1 VSSFI
6 RDLFSDRNT
15 FWLGFLAGALFLWL
29 LSKSRLYLP
38 VLFKFFKRTFK
49 SIREGLSTG
58 TEDRYR
64 LDVIRFTQHQHLTS
78 TMFSLDEIIIEPT
91 VMVRPVQV
99 SFDNQ
104 TLPIDTINLTIPY
117 IPDWPELGATYQ
129 TPKISIFTALQN
141 RANIALAGNPG
152 SGKTVAL
159 AYLASQIAR
168 KGQVFGSS
176 GNLLPVFIHAVDL
189 NFTQDTSSVSSPPSV
204 GTGTPASDKTGV
216 TRNLP
221 VAVIVEAITRQI
233 STMNLPRLPGLIQSA
248 LDSDRLI
255 LLLDG
260 LDELPPDRTRPIH
273 AFIKTLVE
281 QYPHVQIVTAVSFE
295 DLASLPSLGFHF
307 LAMAAW
313 GDQEKTEFVLKWNG
327 LWEKLTS
334 KTDQE
339 RLKPSDYQYLSS
351 WLSTQS
357 LPCTPLEMTLKVWAA
372 YAGDL
377 LGSDTPSSIEAYLLR
392 ITAHQSKSRDVLE
405 RLALQ
410 MVASTN
416 PAIQPRQTD
425 TIPIT
430 YDSEREKT
438 AAESESGVLPEPQK
452 IKLHQLPGDLTT
464 SGVLQIHSDS
474 RYRFANPILT
484 GYLAGK
490 ALVTYSGLNRVME
503 QPAWVG
509 KSITLCYFSH
519 FGDASTTTQYLLK
532 HDDFLRLDQ
541 LRIARWLRVAPKNQP
556 WRSIILR
563 TLVSALQTDKDT
575 LSLAARIVTSLAT
588 SGDPGV
594 TVLFRQMLQS
604 ENANLRQLAA
614 LACGI
619 AKDPKFTV
627 DLVKLLKDKS
637 PFIVRSASLALVA
650 IGDKGALE
658 TIADSLVHGNELMRR
673 AAAEALANHSVE
685 GYPTLQDGSTHE
697 DLRVRH
703 AIVYGLLRISQP
715 WAREILLHMQTDD
728 KEWIVRNAA
737 IQAME
742 EINLPGA
749 NIPKPLPDLCETT
762 WLIDYA
768 AKQGLGVAPGKP
780 AYDMV
785 IDALKKGNTEER
797 LQALNYLSMYC
808 DEDSIPVIYSWYF
821 GGSGEIRDAAY
832 QTLWSL
838 ASAGVHL
845 PHPQQYGFAQ

>member
-1 VSSFI
+1 
-6 RDLFSDRNT
+6 
-15 FWLGFLAGALFLWL
+15 
-29 LSKSRLYLP
+29 
-38 VLFKFFKRTFK
+38 
-49 SIREGLSTG
+49 
-58 TEDRYR
+58 
-64 LDVIRFTQHQHLTS
+64 
-78 TMFSLDEIIIEPT
+78 MFSLDEIIIDPT

-104 TLPIDTINLTIPY
+104 TLPIDIVNLTIPY
-117 IPDWPELGATYQ
+117 IPDWPELGATYR
-129 TPKISIFTALQN
+129 TPNISIFTALKN
-141 RANIALAGNPG
+141 GANIALAGNPG

-168 KGQVFGSS
+168 KVQVFGNL
-176 GNLLPVFIHAVDL
+176 GNLLPVYIHAVDL
-189 NFTQDTSSVSSPPSV
+189 NLPQDTSPLSSPPSG
-204 GTGTPASDKTGV
+204 GTGSSASDRTDD
-216 TRNLP
+216 TRYLP
-221 VAVIVEAITRQI
+221 LTDIVEAITRQI
-233 STMNLPRLPGLIQSA
+233 SAMNLPRIPGLIQSA
-248 LDSDRLI
+248 LNSNRMI

-260 LDELPPDRTRPIH
+260 LDELPPDRIRTIH
-273 AFIKTLVE
+273 AFIKALVE
-281 QYPHVQIVTAVSFE
+281 QYPQIQIVASVSFE
-295 DLASLPSLGFHF
+295 NLASLPSLGFHV
-307 LAMAAW
+307 LTMAAW
-313 GDQEKTEFVLKWNG
+313 GDQEKTEFVHKWNV

-334 KTDQE
+334 KADQE
-339 RLKPSDYQYLSS
+339 RLNPSDYQYLSS
-351 WLSTQS
+351 WLAINS

-377 LGSDTPSSIEAYLLR
+377 LGSDAPSALEAYLLR
-392 ITAHQSKSRDVLE
+392 MTAHQSESRDVLE

-410 MVASTN
+410 MVASMN
-416 PAIQPRQTD
+416 PAIQPRQSD

-430 YDSEREKT
+430 YDSAREKT
-438 AAESESGVLPEPQK
+438 TPDSEGDALPEPQK
-452 IKLHQLPGDLTT
+452 IKLHQLPGDLTNT
-464 SGVLQIHSDS
+464 GVLHTHSDS
-474 RYRFANPILT
+474 RLRFANPILT

-490 ALVTYSGLNRVME
+490 ALVTYSGLNRVLE

-509 KSITLCYFSH
+509 KSTTLCYFSH

-532 HDDFLRLDQ
+532 HDDFLRLEQ

-563 TLVSALQTDKDT
+563 TLVSALQTDKNT

-619 AKDPKFTV
+619 AKDPKATD
-627 DLVKLLKDKS
+627 DLAKLLKDKS
-637 PFIVRSASLALVA
+637 PSIVRSACLGLVA

-658 TIADSLVHGNELMRR
+658 IVADSLVHGSELMRR
-673 AAAEALANHSVE
+673 AAAEALASHPVE

-697 DLRVRH
+697 DIRVRH
-703 AIVYGLLRISQP
+703 AIVYGLLRIPQP
-715 WAREILLHMQTDD
+715 WAREILMHMQTDD

-749 NIPKPLPDLCETT
+749 NIPKPLPDLSETP
-762 WLIDYA
+762 WLVDYA
-768 AKQGLGVAPGKP
+768 AKQGMGVAPGKP
-780 AYDMV
+780 AYDLV
-785 IDALKKGNTEER
+785 IEALKKGNAEER

-821 GGSGEIRDAAY
+821 GGTGEIRDAAY

-838 ASAGVHL
+838 ASAGVQL
-845 PHPQQYGFAQ
+845 PSPQQYGFDQ